1 MKRKV
6 ILTGLFF
13 AVLGFIWAQRSASA
27 RPENIVVDTKEL
39 GPINLNEK
47 AEPKERVVFY
57 EEGNTAVSINDDGD
71 PNVGMKF

>member
-1 MKRKV
+1 MKKKV

-13 AVLGFIWAQRSASA
+13 AVVGFIWAQRTACA

-47 AEPKERVVFY
+47 AEAKERVVFY